1 MTDNLIMVIVCKCN
15 VHLRFQYCGT
25 AFADGAFLIECG
37 KAVNK
42 HCHIQFLT
50 FQDVHVQKCQCR
62 KLGIQYGGELLH
74 ILSFIDN
81 RRPDDD
87 LPF

>member
-1 MTDNLIMVIVCKCN
+1 MSNNLIMVIVCKCN

-42 HCHIQFLT
+42 HCHIQFLK
-50 FQDVHVQKCQCR
+50 FQDVCLQKCQCR
-62 KLGIQYGGELLH
+62 KMGIKDEAFLID
-74 ILSFIDN
+74 ILPTTNFT
-81 RRPDDD
+81 
-87 LPF
+87 LP